1 MSKQT
6 KDIPKGYKMTELG
19 PLPEEWEVE
28 SVENVTEFSKKPRD
42 LKIPETE
49 DVIFIPMEVIPDNG
63 SEITKWEYRKYK
75 NISSGSFVRK
85 GDFVVAKITPSFE
98 NGKQA
103 LLDNLPA
110 EYAYATTEVWALHA
124 NSKGS
129 IHLPF
134 LYNYI
139 RLPSIRGEVAGA
151 MEGSTGRQRVPKHVI
166 AKLKIPLPPLPEQ
179 KKIASVLSAVQQAKE
194 KTEGVIAALRVL
206 KKSLMKHLFTYGP
219 VPVDEAE
226 NVELKETEIGPL
238 PEEWRILKVGD
249 YTNVRGGYG
258 FPHRYQGN
266 SEGSYPFYKVSD
278 MNLPGNE
285 LRMSK
290 SNNYINGST
299 LKELKAKPFPTATII
314 FPKIGAAIHT
324 NKKRI
329 LTRPSLVDNNVMGV
343 TITQNDLCDG
353 MFLLYYFHTINLTE
367 ICNNGPLP
375 SINGRT
381 IKELRIPL
389 PPLPEQKKIANML
402 SSIDTKLDTLENE
415 KRALDDLFRT
425 LLHDLMTARIRVNE
439 AEVPV

>member
-194 KTEGVIAALRVL
+194 KTAGAIAALGVL

-226 NVELKETEIGPL
+226 NVELKETEIGEIPA
-238 PEEWRILKVGD
+238 EWELSTLG
-249 YTNVRGGYG
+249 
-258 FPHRYQGN
+258 
-266 SEGSYPFYKVSD
+266 SEGEFKYGYTTSATDKNTGTKFLRITDIRDDGRINWNSVPFAEVDGDNINK
-278 MNLPGNE
+278 
-285 LRMSK
+285 
-290 SNNYINGST
+290 YILDQGDI
-299 LKELKAKPFPTATII
+299 LFAR
-314 FPKIGAAIHT
+314 IGATTGKTCIISNDRPEAVFASYLIRLRVGSRLDSQYT
-324 NKKRI
+324 FYYTGTERYWKMVEAGKEGKLKKG
-329 LTRPSLVDNNVMGV
+329 LNSQQLKGFSVPVPS
-343 TITQNDLCDG
+343 TA
-353 MFLLYYFHTINLTE
+353 
-367 ICNNGPLP
+367 
-375 SINGRT
+375 
-381 IKELRIPL
+381 
-389 PPLPEQKKIANML
+389 EQTDIAKML
-402 SSIDTKLDTLENE
+402 SAVDTKLDTLENE
-415 KRALDDLFRT
+415 KQALDDLFRT